1 MNLVVLTLLLEI
13 PAVLAL
19 VHALT
24 RSSSAWAAADRNRP
38 FWLFFLTFAALLP
51 GGGLPFDIAYAIGV
65 VPRLTTPHDTGGS
78 ERSFMKDQHS

>member
-1 MNLVVLTLLLEI
+1 MNVTVVALLLEI

-24 RSSSAWAAADRNRP
+24 RPASAWAAADRNRP
-38 FWLFFLTFAALLP
+38 FWLFFLAFAALIP
-51 GGGLPFDIAYAIGV
+51 GFGLPFDIAYAIGV
-65 VPRLTTPHDTGGS
+65 VPRLTTPRDQSAS